1 MGGLVQKLGGWTQYP
16 QGYTINIGSTV
27 RALWAWEDTNSN
39 SYLGVGADGVSPG
52 IVTGVS
58 SFSVTITGA
67 SGDGTTATLTY
78 SGSYAFPVGGNIT
91 VSGMTPSGYNG
102 NYIVTASTAGT
113 VSYLNSTTGFTS
125 GGTIGPIVT
134 LTFTGEAS
142 FFANKSITVSGTT
155 TYSYATTA
163 ASGTGSVAT
172 LTFPGSYVYPVGTSI
187 IVTGVTPTGYN
198 GVYTVT
204 VSSAGSVSYANAT
217 TGSQTVAGVISTVSP
232 YNGTFTVTSA
242 TPTTVSYIPTSAVL
256 PYYSGGL
263 IYGGGQSLS
272 VILNGSNP
280 DITPEKLTA
289 NAAVNFST
297 TANSNEVVVTE
308 AGRDTN
314 NFWTVDIQT
323 QVSVGGLVLFGQYQV
338 YNPGLIPNQYKI
350 KATNVLGAP
359 QNATYTTTAP
369 ITITGLTASSPS
381 AGYVTLT
388 FSGAYVFPVGST
400 FIVSGVTPAG
410 YNGTYVVTNS
420 AAGSVSYANA
430 TTGAMTVAGTVF
442 NNGVVPRFTTS
453 SGASLV
459 TVTLPNHGYAEGET
473 FPVLVATSVGGILIK
488 NNLIVSS
495 VTDTNTFIINA
506 PTSASSSATEYENLG
521 LVRFVYYNGVGPLP
535 AKLGYGKEGYGYYGY
550 GGIVPA
556 TDRGVP
562 INATDWTLDNW
573 GETFIASPIGGPVF
587 AWNPTSGAP
596 VAICIANA
604 PTVNQGVFVAMPQRQ
619 IIACGSTFN
628 GVSDPLLV
636 RWCDVD
642 NYDSW
647 IGTLVNQAGYYR
659 IPKGSRIIQG
669 IQAGQQALLWT
680 DLGIWAMQ
688 YVGPPYVY
696 QFNELGTG
704 CGLIGRKAAGSMNG
718 VVYWMGQSQF
728 YRLAGSGVEPI
739 RCPVWDVVFQDLD
752 TDNLDKI
759 RVAPNS
765 RFGEIA
771 WHYPMVGNLGITNI
785 VGNGSS
791 VTVTYSGVGTF
802 SVGSTVTLSAVT
814 PATYNGSYVVISTSG
829 NTATFVSTETA
840 SYVSG
845 GLISGSLENNGFV
858 KYNIVLDQ
866 WDYSFNNSSNAY
878 VARTAWT
885 NESVL
890 GPPIGAAS
898 NNFLYQH
905 ETSPDAAG
913 SAMNSYFQT
922 GYFVLSEADVKMFID
937 QVWPDMKWGY
947 FGGAQS
953 ANILL
958 TFYVA
963 DYAGQQPLI
972 YGPYTLTQATT
983 YVTPR
988 FRGRLVS
995 IRIQSTDAG
1004 SWWRLGNFRY
1014 RLQPDGRF

>member
-1 MGGLVQKLGGWTQYP
+1 MPHQSLKLLPGVDQNKTPALNEAAISQSQLIRFIPDRTMGGLVQKLGGWTQYP

-39 SYLGVGADGVSPG
+39 SYLGVGADGISPL
-52 IVTGVS
+52 IVTG
-58 SFSVTITGA
+58 A
-67 SGDGTTATLTY
+67 SHAGTT
-78 SGSYAFPVGGNIT
+78 
-91 VSGMTPSGYNG
+91 
-102 NYIVTASTAGT
+102 
-113 VSYLNSTTGFTS
+113 
-125 GGTIGPIVT
+125 VT
-134 LTFTGEAS
+134 LTFVGPFS
-142 FFANKSITVSGTT
+142 FFVGKSITVSG
-155 TYSYATTA
+155 
-163 ASGTGSVAT
+163 
-172 LTFPGSYVYPVGTSI
+172 I
-187 IVTGVTPTGYN
+187 TPT
-198 GVYTVT
+198 V
-204 VSSAGSVSYANAT
+204 
-217 TGSQTVAGVISTVSP
+217 
-232 YNGTFTVTSA
+232 YNGTFAVTSA
-242 TPTTVSYIPTSAVL
+242 TATTVSYVL
-256 PYYSGGL
+256 STTPAAYTSGGL
-263 IYGGGQSLS
+263 IYGGGRSLS

-289 NAAVNFST
+289 SAAVNFST
-297 TANSNEVVVTE
+297 TAGSNAVVVTE
-308 AGRDTN
+308 TGRNTN

-323 QVSVGGLVLFGQYQV
+323 QVSVGGLILFGQYQV
-338 YNPGLIPNQYKI
+338 YNPGLIPGQYTI
-350 KATNVLGAP
+350 YATSVTGVP
-359 QNATYTTTAP
+359 QNATYTTTSP
-369 ITITGLTASSPS
+369 VTITGLTASSPS

-388 FSGAYVFPVGST
+388 FSGTYVFPVGST
-400 FIVSGVTPAG
+400 IIVSGVTPIG
-410 YNGTYVVTNS
+410 YNGTYVVTTS

-430 TTGAMTVAGTVF
+430 TTGAATGTPGTIS
-442 NNGVVPRFTTS
+442 NNGVVPKYTTS
-453 SGASLV
+453 NGSSLV
-459 TVTLPNHGYAEGET
+459 TVTLPNHGYYEGDT
-473 FPVLVATSVGGILIK
+473 FPALVATTVGGITIFG
-488 NNLIVSS
+488 NLTVSARTS
-495 VTDTNTFIINA
+495 SDVFKINA
-506 PTSASSSATEYENLG
+506 PTSASSTATASENAG
-521 LVRFVYYNGVGPLP
+521 LVRFVYYDGVGPLP
-535 AKLGYGKEGYGYYGY
+535 PALGYGEDAYGYYGY
-550 GGIVPA
+550 GGVVPT

-573 GETFIASPIGGPVF
+573 GETFIANPLGGPIF
-587 AWNPTSGAP
+587 AWNPIAGNA
-596 VAICIANA
+596 VAACIANA
-604 PTVNQGVFVAMPQRQ
+604 PTTNQGIFVAMPQRQ
-619 IIACGSTFN
+619 IVAWGSSSN
-628 GVSDPLLV
+628 GVADPMFV
-636 RWCDVD
+636 RWCDVN

-647 IGTLVNQAGYYR
+647 IGTLTNQAGYYR
-659 IPKGSRIIQG
+659 IPKGSRIVQG
-669 IQAGQQALLWT
+669 IQAGHQALLWT

-718 VVYWMGQSQF
+718 IVYWMGQSQF

-771 WHYPMVGNLGITNI
+771 WHFPMVGNLGITNI

-802 SVGSTVTLSAVT
+802 SVGTTVTLSAVS
-814 PATYNGSYVVISTSG
+814 PATYNGAYVVISTSG
-829 NTATFVSTETA
+829 NTVTFVSTQTTP
-840 SYVSG
+840 YVSG
-845 GLISGSLENNGFV
+845 GLISGSLENNGYV
-858 KYNIVLDQ
+858 KYNIILDQ
-866 WDYSFNNSSNAY
+866 WDYSFNNSSNPY

-905 ETSPDAAG
+905 ETSTDAAG
-913 SAMNSYFQT
+913 FPMNSYFQT
-922 GYFVLSEADVKMFID
+922 GYFVLSDADVKMFID

-963 DYAGQQPLI
+963 DYAGQDPLI

-983 YVTPR
+983 YITPR

-1014 RLQPDGRF
+1014 RLQPDGKF